1 MYLFGLQPAVLCD
14 NFSRE
19 NYTLVISKLTSG
31 VVMEIAVF
39 PGNENILPLD
49 KLEEDGVYELVI
61 NISTGIGHV
70 STSPR
75 NLCKSL

>member
-1 MYLFGLQPAVLCD
+1 
-14 NFSRE
+14 
-19 NYTLVISKLTSG
+19 
-31 VVMEIAVF
+31 MEIAVF

>member
-1 MYLFGLQPAVLCD
+1 MQPAVLCD
-14 NFSRE
+14 NFIGE

-31 VVMEIAVF
+31 VVMEFVVF
-39 PGNENILPLD
+39 PGNENVLLVD
-49 KLEEDGVYELVI
+49 ELVEDEVYELVV

-75 NLCKSL
+75 NLCKSQ